1 MTRASHALASQDA
14 YQLWAAT
21 YPPEAHN
28 ALMRTEHARVSRI
41 IEELRPA
48 RALDV
53 GTGSGRY
60 LAVLAEAGA
69 GLAVALDFSSRML
82 ARISRDTPRVCGDAR
97 SLPFAAGTFD
107 LLNASLVAGDVPDLT
122 SWLAGLARVL
132 SPGGHLIYSDFHPS
146 WSLYG
151 WRRTFQ
157 TTDGRTIE
165 IPYATHTIDDHLKA
179 IRDARLTEIST
190 EEIRLRDEETTEVT
204 RFRERWGDP
213 PVLVVVHAMKAM

>member
-1 MTRASHALASQDA
+1 MAPQDA

-28 ALMRTEHARVSRI
+28 ALMRTEHAQVSRI
-41 IEELRPA
+41 ITGVRPA

-60 LAVLAEAGA
+60 LQVLAEAGA
-69 GLAVALDFSSRML
+69 ELAVALDFSPGML
-82 ARISRDTPRVCGDAR
+82 ARIARGTPRVCGDAR

-107 LLNASLVAGDVPDLT
+107 LVNASLVAGDVLDLT

-132 SPGGHLIYSDFHPS
+132 SPDGHITYSDFHPS
-146 WSLYG
+146 WALNG

-165 IPYATHTIDDHLKA
+165 IPYAAHTVDDHLTA
-179 IRDARLTEIST
+179 IRHAGLTEIAL
-190 EEIRLRDEETTEVT
+190 EELRLLGDETADVR

-213 PVLVVVHAMKAM
+213 PVLVVVHAIRRS